1 MKPQIT
7 IVILKNQ
14 GGKTTMVSVMQGA
27 LIAIVGTLGIVIFS
41 FVKDALN
48 TDLISTS
55 ANSLINLV
63 DLILAAILILGLV
76 VAGLSFTG
84 T

>member
-1 MKPQIT
+1 
-7 IVILKNQ
+7 
-14 GGKTTMVSVMQGA
+14 MVSVMQGA

-48 TDLISTS
+48 TDLISAS

-84 T
+84 VSGGR